1 MNPPAFNL
9 AEDLA
14 RAARLWPDSPAVARG
29 TTIVHSYAALAT
41 RASMLAGAMRDG
53 GLHEGDRV
61 AIVSHNVV
69 EYIETMY
76 ACWWAGLVAVPVNAK
91 LHPQELAYILD
102 DCGAR
107 WAYVD
112 RTWISAIPAVANVS
126 RVIEFGAH
134 DYRGLVRGA
143 PLPAPAATDRHAPA
157 WLFYTSGTTG
167 RPKGVVLT
175 HANLDAMSACFVRDV
190 EAIEPGDAI
199 LHPAPLSHGSGLYV
213 IPHIARGAVNV
224 IPESGGFDAGEVAM
238 LMSQWNRALFFAAP
252 TMVKR
257 LVRSPALAG
266 ASLARLK
273 CVVFGGGPMYVA
285 DCREAFA
292 ALGPRLAQIYGQGE
306 SPMTI
311 TAMNRATLADAIAR
325 GDDARLASVGTAQS
339 GIELRI
345 GDGVNGDAAR
355 GDMPAG
361 APGEVLVRGPAVMRG
376 YWNNAAASA
385 AALAGGWLH
394 TGDVGMLDA
403 AGFLTLMDRSKD
415 LIISG
420 GSNIYPREVEEV
432 LQQHPRVAEVAVV
445 GRPHADWGEEVIACV
460 VVQGDADPCVVEREC
475 DALCIDRI
483 ARFKRPK
490 AYVFVDALPK
500 NNAGKILKTELRAI
514 IGVARPRND
523 RGGYRG

>member
-1 MNPPAFNL
+1 
-9 AEDLA
+9 
-14 RAARLWPDSPAVARG
+14 
-29 TTIVHSYAALAT
+29 
-41 RASMLAGAMRDG
+41 
-53 GLHEGDRV
+53 
-61 AIVSHNVV
+61 
-69 EYIETMY
+69 
-76 ACWWAGLVAVPVNAK
+76 
-91 LHPQELAYILD
+91 
-102 DCGAR
+102 
-107 WAYVD
+107 
-112 RTWISAIPAVANVS
+112 
-126 RVIEFGAH
+126 
-134 DYRGLVRGA
+134 
-143 PLPAPAATDRHAPA
+143 
-157 WLFYTSGTTG
+157 
-167 RPKGVVLT
+167 
-175 HANLDAMSACFVRDV
+175 
-190 EAIEPGDAI
+190 
-199 LHPAPLSHGSGLYV
+199 
-213 IPHIARGAVNV
+213 
-224 IPESGGFDAGEVAM
+224 
-238 LMSQWNRALFFAAP
+238 
-252 TMVKR
+252 
-257 LVRSPALAG
+257 
-266 ASLARLK
+266 
-273 CVVFGGGPMYVA
+273 MYVA
-285 DCREAFA
+285 DCHEAFA
-292 ALGPRLAQIYGQGE
+292 ALGSRLAQIYGQGE

-355 GDMPAG
+355 GDTPAG

-394 TGDVGMLDA
+394 TGDVGMLDD

-460 VVQGDADPCVVEREC
+460 VVQGDADPRVVEREC